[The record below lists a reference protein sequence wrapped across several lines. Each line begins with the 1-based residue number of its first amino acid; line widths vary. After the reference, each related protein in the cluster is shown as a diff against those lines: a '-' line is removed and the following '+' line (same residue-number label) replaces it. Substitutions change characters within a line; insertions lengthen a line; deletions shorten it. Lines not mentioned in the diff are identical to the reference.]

1 MGHAKHGEGVRPR
14 RQRRNITPFRFRIGT
29 QSAHPRPPVVM
40 GACRFRRRRL
50 AGRSPLKRPKR
61 AASFGKEAALIRLFC
76 EQSMGRIPIVPDQ
89 KNMTQQMQQ
98 KIEKIT
104 GNMTVVTKI
113 SQ

>member
-1 MGHAKHGEGVRPR
+1 MLRFAAICPA
-14 RQRRNITPFRFRIGT
+14 RQG
-29 QSAHPRPPVVM
+29 M
-40 GACRFRRRRL
+40 RL
-50 AGRSPLKRPKR
+50 RSPLKHPKR
-61 AASFGKEAALIRLFC
+61 AASFGKEAALTRLLC
-76 EQSMGRIPIVPDQ
+76 VQSMGRIPIVPDQ